1 MIEQLLAHIDNLE
14 EKFNESGETINHIG
28 DLSRKNFDCK
38 YGLLINLKRFVLEN
52 MLPYFID
59 KTAES
64 LRGYNGDNFLVLQER
79 EKLSEL
85 VSRYEDYLDITD
97 VMDYFDREIQAR
109 FLEVKAE
116 REAQRKYL
124 KKKNET
130 QMQ

>member
-1 MIEQLLAHIDNLE
+1 MADTEAE
-14 EKFNESGETINHIG
+14 
-28 DLSRKNFDCK
+28 R
-38 YGLLINLKRFVLEN
+38 LLILLEVAANHALDNCSPEAYREVEITVL
-52 MLPYFID
+52 
-59 KTAES
+59 
-64 LRGYNGDNFLVLQER
+64 
-79 EKLSEL
+79 
-85 VSRYEDYLDITD
+85 D